1 MVCYYPTNLN
11 LRRHVQQL
19 SLCHFT
25 EKTLNKT
32 LASCAM
38 LTNEDISTVL
48 ILSVPGQLVLDA
60 QARLRIVQPLNSL
73 HVTTYIQ
80 VRK

>member
-1 MVCYYPTNLN
+1 
-11 LRRHVQQL
+11 
-19 SLCHFT
+19 
-25 EKTLNKT
+25 
-32 LASCAM
+32 M
-38 LTNEDISTVL
+38 LTNEDVSTVL

-60 QARLRIVQPLNSL
+60 QARLRLVQPLNSL